1 MAQGQRFRGRK
12 NYKDIQRHHVTWI
25 NLLEV
30 NAAGNEYQ
38 GTEANEVEALAN
50 ENAGAEE
57 AELEAVKVE
66 LEDPN
71 NDTAEDDPDN
81 DGDTPN
87 RPGVDPEPNPDAGA
101 ELVLV
106 ATPFENED
114 VDDPNGPL
122 EGVEPDPKGTDG
134 TEADPNKKVAVVPVE
149 APEENPKRLDVGAE
163 PNPHKR
169 LVVVPVEAPKEDPK
183 GLDVGAEP
191 DPKKGMVVL
200 PIEVPE
206 EIITFTVS
214 PT

>member
-1 MAQGQRFRGRK
+1 MSNKLETQF
-12 NYKDIQRHHVTWI
+12 
-25 NLLEV
+25 EV
-30 NAAGNEYQ
+30 NVAGNENQ
-38 GTEANEVEALAN
+38 GAKATEVEALAN

-57 AELEAVKVE
+57 AELEAVVGNENVGAVEVE

-71 NDTAEDDPDN
+71 NDTAEDDLDN
-81 DGDTPN
+81 DGTHQTDQ
-87 RPGVDPEPNPDAGA
+87 GA

-134 TEADPNKKVAVVPVE
+134 TEADPYKRVAVVPVE
-149 APEENPKRLDVGAE
+149 APEENPKGLDVGAE
-163 PNPHKR
+163 PSPNKR
-169 LVVVPVEAPKEDPK
+169 LVVVPIEAPKEDPK

-191 DPKKGMVVL
+191 DPKKEMVVL